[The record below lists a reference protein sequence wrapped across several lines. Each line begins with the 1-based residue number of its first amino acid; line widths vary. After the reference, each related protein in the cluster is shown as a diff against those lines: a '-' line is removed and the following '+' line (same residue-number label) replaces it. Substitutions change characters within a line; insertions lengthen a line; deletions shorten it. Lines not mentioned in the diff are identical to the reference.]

1 MDYNTLGLAKM
12 VNQLDDGRKFMV
24 DYVNQSNETKVKYN
38 LYEGEC
44 FIIVWAISWL
54 LWSIL

>member
-44 FIIVWAISWL
+44 FIIVWAIS
-54 LWSIL
+54 